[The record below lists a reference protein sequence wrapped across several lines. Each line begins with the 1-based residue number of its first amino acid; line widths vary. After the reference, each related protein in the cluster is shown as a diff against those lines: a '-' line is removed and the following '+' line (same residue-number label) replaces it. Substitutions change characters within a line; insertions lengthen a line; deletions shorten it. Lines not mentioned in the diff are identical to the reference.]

1 MHDSRYS
8 FKFNLPLMSVFP
20 KYIFVFILFICTV
33 HANGQDRDKSAIIQ
47 NTIEI
52 DSVVI
57 RARRETRNLMKR
69 PYTEPNS
76 LFSSISKLS
85 GAVIKK
91 QGAVNLIEAMNYVP
105 DGLIESRGRQVKQ
118 FFSVRGQKYPYPD
131 YAIDGVWQKE
141 FE

>member
-1 MHDSRYS
+1 
-8 FKFNLPLMSVFP
+8 
-20 KYIFVFILFICTV
+20 
-33 HANGQDRDKSAIIQ
+33 
-47 NTIEI
+47 
-52 DSVVI
+52 
-57 RARRETRNLMKR
+57 MKR